1 MIKIVIVTKPECIA
15 CDVVKKV
22 ILDATE
28 KIDTDVIIK
37 IVKNDENEI
46 MTHGVKIFPT
56 TIFYK
61 YDKTCH
67 TCNRY
72 TVGGEGW
79 LEIARLEGSFPIDYL
94 NKVIDKIKTE
104 GNE

>member
-1 MIKIVIVTKPECIA
+1 MVKIVIVTRNDCIA

-37 IVKNDENEI
+37 VVKNNDDDI
-46 MTHGVKIFPT
+46 VTHGVKVFPT
-56 TIFYK
+56 TVFYK

-67 TCNRY
+67 TYNRC
-72 TVGGEGW
+72 TVAGQGW

-94 NKVIDKIKTE
+94 NKVIDKLKLE
-104 GNE
+104 Q